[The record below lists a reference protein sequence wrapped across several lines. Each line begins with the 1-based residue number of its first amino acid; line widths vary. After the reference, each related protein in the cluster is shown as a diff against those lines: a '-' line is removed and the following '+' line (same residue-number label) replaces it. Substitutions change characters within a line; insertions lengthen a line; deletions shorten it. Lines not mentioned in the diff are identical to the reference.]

1 MKNDNSLR
9 TNSMPLNLQQSSC
22 LACGQPT
29 IITLPDGT
37 QRRMMLERSAAI
49 TDELDKPL
57 MRMNWIR
64 ELQRVCSPSTTL
76 GEIVRNAQY
85 HTSSQ
90 QYRWLIA
97 MPPGN
102 TLQWLID
109 TETRLH
115 PGDSH
120 RRHEKA
126 ARWDAIM
133 SMATH

>member
-1 MKNDNSLR
+1 
-9 TNSMPLNLQQSSC
+9 
-22 LACGQPT
+22 
-29 IITLPDGT
+29 
-37 QRRMMLERSAAI
+37 MMLERSAAI

-57 MRMNWIR
+57 SRMDWIR
-64 ELQRVCSPSTTL
+64 ELQRVCSPSITL

-90 QYRWLIA
+90 QYRWLNA
-97 MPPGN
+97 MPQN
-102 TLQWLID
+102 KTLQWLAD

-115 PGDSH
+115 PGDTQ
-120 RRHEKA
+120 RRHDKE